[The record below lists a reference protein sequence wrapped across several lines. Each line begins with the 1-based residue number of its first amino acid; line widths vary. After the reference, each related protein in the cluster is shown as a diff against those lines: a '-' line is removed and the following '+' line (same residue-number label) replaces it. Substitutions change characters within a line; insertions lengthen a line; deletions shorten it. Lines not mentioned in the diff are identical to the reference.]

1 MNETGRKLDDGSEKL
16 FSGIPLYHVNAF
28 TKEPFG
34 GNPAVVCIVDVD
46 GDDRDYQAI
55 ATEMMPV
62 SETAF
67 LAHLKDNEYNL
78 RWFTPQE
85 EVRLCGHGTLAT
97 AHVLFNDLEIEN
109 PSVEFHTLSG
119 ILKATRIGR
128 KVLVNFPRD
137 NPTPIEAPDKLLEAL
152 GVEAPKDVVYG
163 GDNRYLVVVVED
175 EETVRNLKPDIDAM
189 GRIDLPFEV
198 KGVAVTSTASDP
210 HDIVSR
216 FFAPW
221 MGIPEDPV
229 TGSLHTILTPYWCER
244 LGKDELLALQA
255 SKREGEMTLSM
266 DAERVYITG
275 ESVTLAEGK
284 LLDHEF
290 YHRAR

>member
-1 MNETGRKLDDGSEKL
+1 MEDGSEKL

-34 GNPAVVCIVDVD
+34 GNPAVVCIVDID
-46 GDDRDYQAI
+46 GDDQYYQAI
-55 ATEMMPV
+55 STEMNPI

-67 LAHLKDNEYNL
+67 LAHLKDNEYKL
-78 RWFTPQE
+78 RWFTPQVE
-85 EVRLCGHGTLAT
+85 MRLCGHATLAT
-97 AHVLFNDLEIEN
+97 AHVLFNDLKVDYN
-109 PSVEFHTLSG
+109 SVAFHTLSG
-119 ILKATRIGR
+119 VLKATRTGR
-128 KVLVNFPRD
+128 RVLVNFPRD
-137 NPTPIEAPDKLLEAL
+137 NPTPIEAPNKLLEAL

-163 GDNRYLVVVVED
+163 GDNRYLVVVVD
-175 EETVRNLKPDIDAM
+175 GEEAVRGLEPDIDAM

-198 KGVAVTSTASDP
+198 YGVAVTSTGSGA

-221 MGIPEDPV
+221 LGIPEDPV
-229 TGSLHTILTPYWCER
+229 TGSLHTVLTPYWCER

-255 SKREGEMTLSM
+255 SKRGGEMILSM
-266 DAERVYITG
+266 DDERVYIIG
-275 ESVTLAEGK
+275 ESVTLVEGN

-290 YHRAR
+290 FHRAR